1 MISTEIWSK
10 EIMDEN
16 LVEAY
21 DKAEH
26 LARQAHCTGEF
37 TVNHMMLSLL
47 DQPILYKIIHRF
59 RGGETLSEKI
69 IISWKTSIQRDLNV
83 RLTAIES
90 TELFFDDYMV
100 DLFSISKNIASENQ
114 SEKIQVI
121 HVILGI
127 LNLAKDAPIIGRVD
141 YRSRA
146 GTRSEYTTGIKTF
159 DLIQQSG
166 LTVDNVVNAYIGV
179 MGNQNSNSSKSNEEE
194 ESDLKTESGEKSKY
208 EFLEKYAVDLT
219 ELARN
224 NKIDPIIGRDSE
236 IKKVQQILLRRTK
249 NNPVLIGDAGVGK
262 TAIAEGLALNIIG
275 GNVHPFL
282 KDKRVLSLQLG
293 QLLAGT
299 GVRGEFEERVQT
311 IIKEMKSA
319 DGEIILFIDEIHTVV
334 GAGSGGGALD
344 AANMMKPAL
353 ARGDLQTIGAT
364 TPDEYRKYIES
375 DQALER
381 RFSPVFVDE
390 PTIENSIKM
399 LQGLK
404 YKYEEHHDLEISDD
418 AIESAVTLSDRYI
431 KNRFLPDKAIDLMD
445 ESLSKIKI
453 ENPVTPESIV
463 EIESEI
469 ESLEEQANRYFQ
481 DDKTE
486 KSEKLF
492 EEKSKK
498 IQDLKQLRE
507 EWGFNEKQ
515 INVVQSKHIAKVI
528 SEKTGIPIE
537 NLIKTEAKKL
547 LTLEDKLHE
556 RVIGQSKAVESISNA
571 IRRSRAGLQDPTR
584 PIGSFIFLGPTGVG
598 KTELAKSLAELLF
611 DNENN
616 IVRVDMSEYKESYS
630 MSRLIGAPPGY
641 VGYDD
646 AGQLTEQVRRNP
658 YSVVL
663 FDEIE
668 KAHPDI
674 FNVLLQVL
682 DDGRL
687 TDGQGR
693 TVDFT
698 NTLIIMTSN
707 LGTNNITK
715 ESIGFMKA
723 SDEKNEDIQ
732 NSVSESLKSHFRPE
746 FLNRIDEIIVFDS
759 LTQEDLLLIVDKVLI
774 DLSKKISDKKLEIKF
789 NKKVKQYIADKGFDR
804 FYGARPLR
812 RLLQKEVE
820 NKISK
825 MIISNEVKNGDVLQL
840 SVQDDEII
848 VSVKNKNKKKINAK
862 K

>member
-1 MISTEIWSK
+1 MISTQIWSK
-10 EIMDEN
+10 EIMDEE
-16 LVEAY
+16 LIEVF
-21 DKAEH
+21 DQAEH
-26 LARQAHCTGEF
+26 LALSVYREEF
-37 TVNHMMLSLL
+37 LTVNHLMLSLL
-47 DQPILYKIIHRF
+47 RTGSVIRILSNLVS
-59 RGGETLSEKI
+59 ETSLRNWE
-69 IISWKTSIQRDLNV
+69 
-83 RLTAIES
+83 
-90 TELFFDDYMV
+90 TELMKSFKENP
-100 DLFSISKNIASENQ
+100 ISSGTLRYENLMQNLYNISLVMAEQTQ
-114 SEKIQVI
+114 SEKIRII
-121 HVILGI
+121 HVLLGI
-127 LNLAKDAPIIGRVD
+127 AELANNAQITRVINRRSSQV
-141 YRSRA
+141 YR
-146 GTRSEYTTGIKTF
+146 TTNNITF
-159 DLIQQSG
+159 DLFLSNR
-166 LTVDNVVNAYIGV
+166 LTVDNVQYAFLVANPNAKFV
-179 MGNQNSNSSKSNEEE
+179 SNNKENESEEDQNS
-194 ESDLKTESGEKSKY
+194 EKNTKY

-219 ELARN
+219 DLARQ
-224 NKIDPIIGRDSE
+224 NKIDPIIGRDQE

-275 GNVHPFL
+275 GNVHPYL
-282 KDKRVLSLQLG
+282 KDKKVLSLQLG

-299 GVRGEFEERVQT
+299 GVRGEFEERMQT
-311 IIKEMKSA
+311 IIKEMESSE
-319 DGEIILFIDEIHTVV
+319 GEIILFIDEIHTVV

-344 AANMMKPAL
+344 ASNMMKPAL
-353 ARGDLQTIGAT
+353 ARGNLQTIGAT

-381 RFSPVFVDE
+381 RFSPVFVKE
-390 PTIENSIKM
+390 PSKEASIKM
-399 LQGLK
+399 LQGLR
-404 YKYEEHHDLEISDD
+404 YKYEKHHDLKISDE
-418 AIESAVTLSDRYI
+418 AIESAVALSDRYI

-445 ESLSKIKI
+445 ESLSRVKI
-453 ENPVTPESIV
+453 ENPLTPDQISDIEN
-463 EIESEI
+463 EIEA
-469 ESLEEQANRYFQ
+469 LKEEENRLFQ
-481 DDKTE
+481 EGE
-486 KSEKLF
+486 KNQF
-492 EEKSKK
+492 EEAVEKRYQKEET
-498 IQDLKQLRE
+498 LKLQRDQ
-507 EWGFNEKQ
+507 WGFNEKQ
-515 INVVQSKHIAKVI
+515 IEIVESSHIAKVI
-528 SEKTGIPIE
+528 SEKTGIPVE
-537 NLIKTEAKKL
+537 NLIQTEAKKL
-547 LTLEDKLHE
+547 LSLEEKLHE

-611 DNENN
+611 DDENN

-646 AGQLTEQVRRNP
+646 AGQLTEAVRRNP
-658 YSVVL
+658 YSVIL

-668 KAHPDI
+668 KAHQDI

-707 LGTNNITK
+707 LGTNLVGK

-732 NSVSESLKSHFRPE
+732 NNVSETLKSHFRPE

-759 LTQEDLLLIVDKVLI
+759 LTKDDLIQIVDKVLV
-774 DLSKKISDKKLEIKF
+774 DLSSKLGEKKLEIKF
-789 NKKVKQYIADKGFDR
+789 NKKVKEYIAEKGFDR
-804 FYGARPLR
+804 FYGARPLK

-825 MIISNEVKNGDVLQL
+825 MIISNDVKNGDIIHLTIK
-840 SVQDDEII
+840 DNEIM
-848 VSVKNKNKKKINAK
+848 VSVKNKIKKKINAK

>member
-83 RLTAIES
+83 RLAAIES

-179 MGNQNSNSSKSNEEE
+179 MGNQNSNSSESNEEE
-194 ESDLKTESGEKSKY
+194 ESDVKNESGEKSKY

-299 GVRGEFEERVQT
+299 GVRGEFEARVQT

-364 TPDEYRKYIES
+364 TPDEYRKYCAS

-381 RFSPVFVDE
+381 RFSPVFVAE

-469 ESLEEQANRYFQ
+469 ESLEEQANKYFQ
-481 DDKTE
+481 DDKKE

-498 IQDLKQLRE
+498 MQDLKQLRE

-707 LGTNNITK
+707 LGSNNITK

-732 NSVSESLKSHFRPE
+732 NNVSESLKSHFRPE

-825 MIISNEVKNGDVLQL
+825 MIISNEVKSGDVLQL
-840 SVQDDEII
+840 SVQDDEIM

>member
-840 SVQDDEII
+840 SVQDDEIM

>member
-21 DKAEH
+21 EKAEH
-26 LARQAHCTGEF
+26 FARQAHCTGEF

-47 DQPILYKIIHRF
+47 DQPILHKIIHRF
-59 RGGETLSEKI
+59 TGGETLCEKLI
-69 IISWKTSIQRDLNV
+69 RSWKTSIQRDLNV

-100 DLFSISKNIASENQ
+100 SLFSISKNIASENQ
-114 SEKIQVI
+114 SENIQVI

-159 DLIQQSG
+159 DLIKQDG
-166 LTVDNVVNAYIGV
+166 LTFENVASAYNGV
-179 MGNQNSNSSKSNEEE
+179 MGNQNSNSSENNKDK
-194 ESDLKTESGEKSKY
+194 ESDVKTESGEKSKY
-208 EFLEKYAVDLT
+208 DFLEKYAVDLT
-219 ELARN
+219 ELARK

-469 ESLEEQANRYFQ
+469 ESLEEQANKYFQ
-481 DDKTE
+481 DDKKE

-707 LGTNNITK
+707 LGSNNITK

-825 MIISNEVKNGDVLQL
+825 MIISNEVKSGDVLQL
-840 SVQDDEII
+840 SVQDDEIM

>member
-1 MISTEIWSK
+1 M
-10 EIMDEN
+10 
-16 LVEAY
+16 
-21 DKAEH
+21 
-26 LARQAHCTGEF
+26 
-37 TVNHMMLSLL
+37 
-47 DQPILYKIIHRF
+47 
-59 RGGETLSEKI
+59 
-69 IISWKTSIQRDLNV
+69 
-83 RLTAIES
+83 
-90 TELFFDDYMV
+90 
-100 DLFSISKNIASENQ
+100 
-114 SEKIQVI
+114 
-121 HVILGI
+121 
-127 LNLAKDAPIIGRVD
+127 
-141 YRSRA
+141 
-146 GTRSEYTTGIKTF
+146 
-159 DLIQQSG
+159 
-166 LTVDNVVNAYIGV
+166 
-179 MGNQNSNSSKSNEEE
+179 
-194 ESDLKTESGEKSKY
+194 
-208 EFLEKYAVDLT
+208 
-219 ELARN
+219 
-224 NKIDPIIGRDSE
+224 
-236 IKKVQQILLRRTK
+236 IKK
-249 NNPVLIGDAGVGK
+249 
-262 TAIAEGLALNIIG
+262 
-275 GNVHPFL
+275 
-282 KDKRVLSLQLG
+282 
-293 QLLAGT
+293 
-299 GVRGEFEERVQT
+299 
-311 IIKEMKSA
+311 
-319 DGEIILFIDEIHTVV
+319 
-334 GAGSGGGALD
+334 
-344 AANMMKPAL
+344 
-353 ARGDLQTIGAT
+353 
-364 TPDEYRKYIES
+364 
-375 DQALER
+375 
-381 RFSPVFVDE
+381 
-390 PTIENSIKM
+390 
-399 LQGLK
+399 
-404 YKYEEHHDLEISDD
+404 
-418 AIESAVTLSDRYI
+418 
-431 KNRFLPDKAIDLMD
+431 
-445 ESLSKIKI
+445 
-453 ENPVTPESIV
+453 
-463 EIESEI
+463 
-469 ESLEEQANRYFQ
+469 
-481 DDKTE
+481 E

-498 IQDLKQLRE
+498 MQDLKQLRE

-547 LTLEDKLHE
+547 LTLEDKLHQ

-707 LGTNNITK
+707 LGSNNITK

-789 NKKVKQYIADKGFDR
+789 NKK
-804 FYGARPLR
+804 L
-812 RLLQKEVE
+812 
-820 NKISK
+820 N
-825 MIISNEVKNGDVLQL
+825 NT
-840 SVQDDEII
+840 
-848 VSVKNKNKKKINAK
+848 
-862 K
+862 